1 MELAKNLQQLGLTEN
16 QAKVYISCL
25 QLGVDTVLNIAKI
38 AELKRPTVY
47 LILDELENLGLV
59 SKTKK
64 ASKSLFKAE
73 TPEKLVTDLKIKT
86 ETANNLL
93 PSLKAIYN
101 LDPEKP
107 NIKIADGVAGA
118 RNVYKEIFTYLK
130 NNPSEELLIFG
141 SLKDAKENFQDQVI
155 DFFYETAGK
164 SKNQIREIGN
174 DDVETRKYY
183 RNSHK
188 INPRHDIRLIRDEGE
203 FTLTDNML
211 YGNTLV
217 IFSVKKQIFATIIES
232 ASITK
237 TYRTLFNMAWRSGKQ
252 I

>member
-107 NIKIADGVAGA
+107 NIKIADGVDGSVNWISGSSTGVITLNAANVTQQALSSSSNAVAWDASAKPNAYHLTTENTTFSAPSYYIEGA
-118 RNVYKEIFTYLK
+118 FI
-130 NNPSEELLIFG
+130 
-141 SLKDAKENFQDQVI
+141 
-155 DFFYETAGK
+155 
-164 SKNQIREIGN
+164 
-174 DDVETRKYY
+174 
-183 RNSHK
+183 
-188 INPRHDIRLIRDEGE
+188 
-203 FTLTDNML
+203 
-211 YGNTLV
+211 
-217 IFSVKKQIFATIIES
+217 
-232 ASITK
+232 
-237 TYRTLFNMAWRSGKQ
+237 
-252 I
+252 